1 MIYCGNQHFATLSV
15 SSAELVMKLEHFFMI
30 RYNYC
35 HGTGLKWYTV
45 VFIHNF
51 GRKPP
56 WSKLWTHKGKT
67 KFRCSHFSTYTCDIP
82 LDYWVAFIINKRS
95 PAKEGFKIWS
105 NIPCLEKD
113 QMPQKSSLIS
123 IDHDMLSN
131 QNPYLHAILCEP
143 GRLDLITLA
152 LTKTSWLGCHR
163 ICCVGVCVRSVC
175 QRVVNC
181 QVPHAS
187 PMCCLQEWVK
197 RTIQSWCRNGL
208 NWSRRRMPWCAM
220 SRSWWY
226 CE

>member
-1 MIYCGNQHFATLSV
+1 
-15 SSAELVMKLEHFFMI
+15 MKLEHFFMI

-35 HGTGLKWYTV
+35 HGTGLKGYTV

-123 IDHDMLSN
+123 IDHDMLFN

-143 GRLDLITLA
+143 GRLDLITVFHIPTLLLPWQRHPGLA
-152 LTKTSWLGCHR
+152 VIAFAVWVSVSGLCVSEWLTARFL
-163 ICCVGVCVRSVC
+163 
-175 QRVVNC
+175 
-181 QVPHAS
+181 
-187 PMCCLQEWVK
+187 MLLQ
-197 RTIQSWCRNGL
+197 CAAYRNG
-208 NWSRRRMPWCAM
+208 
-220 SRSWWY
+220 
-226 CE
+226 